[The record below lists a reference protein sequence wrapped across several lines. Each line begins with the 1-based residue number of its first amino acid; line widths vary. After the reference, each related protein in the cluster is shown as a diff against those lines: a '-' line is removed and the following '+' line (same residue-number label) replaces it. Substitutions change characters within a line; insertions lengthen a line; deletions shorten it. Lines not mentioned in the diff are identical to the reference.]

1 MLFDFKANNF
11 LCFVVPTTKKE
22 DYLLIQYIVGG
33 KYCTSIWHKW
43 KVIYMSDLAL
53 HPETSQKKNN
63 VDRKREHVLHIH
75 ATGSKS

>member
-1 MLFDFKANNF
+1 
-11 LCFVVPTTKKE
+11 
-22 DYLLIQYIVGG
+22 
-33 KYCTSIWHKW
+33 
-43 KVIYMSDLAL
+43 MSDLAL